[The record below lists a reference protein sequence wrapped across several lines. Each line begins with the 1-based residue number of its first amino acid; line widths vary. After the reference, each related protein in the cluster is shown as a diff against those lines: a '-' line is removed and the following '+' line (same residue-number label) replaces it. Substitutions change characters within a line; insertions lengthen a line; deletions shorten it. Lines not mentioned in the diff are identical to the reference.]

1 MKSKSDSSVVVLVTA
16 PTMNIARKLTRAAIE
31 ARLIACSNLL
41 PKIESHYVWKGKV
54 ESVTEVLI
62 MMKTTTGKV
71 AALQEFVLK
80 AHPYDTAEF
89 VVLPITSGSKKYLD
103 WIKASVA

>member
-1 MKSKSDSSVVVLVTA
+1 
-16 PTMNIARKLTRAAIE
+16 
-31 ARLIACSNLL
+31 
-41 PKIESHYVWKGKV
+41 
-54 ESVTEVLI
+54 VTEVLI